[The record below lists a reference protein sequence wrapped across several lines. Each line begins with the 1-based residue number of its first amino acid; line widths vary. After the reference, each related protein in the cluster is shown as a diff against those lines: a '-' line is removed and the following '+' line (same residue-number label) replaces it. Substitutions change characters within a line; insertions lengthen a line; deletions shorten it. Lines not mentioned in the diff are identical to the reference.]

1 VHFKCPFNGSYGGA
15 RGTRDV
21 LGCFRCGVGRANG
34 GVVVLVLVC
43 VCVCVCVRVTDGDV
57 CVMTSTDAVAA
68 RRARARALG

>member
-43 VCVCVCVRVTDGDV
+43 VCVCVRVTDGDV

>member
-1 VHFKCPFNGSYGGA
+1 MHFKCPFNGSYGGA

-43 VCVCVCVRVTDGDV
+43 VCVCARVTDGDV

>member
-43 VCVCVCVRVTDGDV
+43 VCVCARVTDGDV